1 MSDSRHETAPS
12 DRIRLGH
19 KLAYGLGSLT
29 NNILAAASGNMMIVL
44 NLAYGM
50 NPALVSLLG
59 SIPRLTDALTDP
71 LMGYISDN
79 TRTRWGRRR
88 PYIFV
93 GAIAASLIFV
103 FLWQI
108 PGGMSQAMLF
118 AYFLVIS
125 LFFFLAYTVFATP
138 WVALGYELTAD
149 YHERVRLMGVQ
160 NFIGQFAWTIASWF
174 IAFMTLPVF
183 VDMAEGASWL
193 AVAVAVGCILT
204 GIVPALVLRE
214 RFADISATRVD
225 ATTLLNRAWH
235 ELYFFAQAFRK
246 TIFNKDF
253 LLLGGA
259 TFFVFNGFQLIAN
272 FQSYVIIFYLYG
284 GESEAAGPLLGL
296 FGTLSSIATFAVIAL
311 VTLITPII
319 GKRHTFFV
327 CIGISIVGYASK
339 WFLYSIEYPYLIL
352 VAAPLIAFGL
362 GSLFTLMGSMIADVC
377 DMDELQT
384 GERREGMYGS
394 VFWWVVKLGMALAIG
409 LSGPLLNITGFDQE
423 FGGDQ
428 SEQTLFL
435 MRVFDVLIPAVS
447 SVCAILLIRA
457 YGITESKAYDVRAE
471 LESRRGK
478 L

>member
-1 MSDSRHETAPS
+1 MSESHHETAPS
-12 DRIRLGH
+12 DRIRLDH

-29 NNILAAASGNMMIVL
+29 NNILAAASGNMIIVL

-50 NPALVSLLG
+50 NPAWVSLLG

-88 PYIFV
+88 PYIFI

-103 FLWQI
+103 LLWQI
-108 PGGMSQAMLF
+108 PGGLSHGALF
-118 AYFLVIS
+118 VYFLLIS
-125 LFFFLAYTVFATP
+125 LLFFLAYTVFATP

-174 IAFMTLPVF
+174 IAFMTLPFF

-193 AVAVAVGCILT
+193 SIAVAAACILT

-214 RFADISATRVD
+214 RFADVSPTRVD
-225 ATTLLNRAWH
+225 TTSLLNRAWH
-235 ELYFFAQAFRK
+235 ELYLFAHGFRE
-246 TIFNKDF
+246 TVVNKDF

-259 TFFVFNGFQLIAN
+259 TFLVFNGFQLIAS
-272 FQSYVIIFYLYG
+272 FQTYVIIFYLYG
-284 GESEAAGPLLGL
+284 GDSEAAAPLLGW
-296 FGTLSSIATFAVIAL
+296 FGTLNSIATFGVIAL
-311 VTLITPII
+311 VTVITPII
-319 GKRHTFFV
+319 GKHQTFYA
-327 CIGISIVGYASK
+327 CIGISVIGYASK
-339 WFLYSIEYPYLIL
+339 WFLYSVEYPYLIL

-362 GSLFTLMGSMIADVC
+362 GSIFTLMGSMIADVC
-377 DMDELQT
+377 DVDELKT

-423 FGGDQ
+423 LGGNQ
-428 SEQTLFL
+428 SVQTLIW
-435 MRVFDVLIPAVS
+435 MRVFDVLVPTIS
-447 SVCAILLIRA
+447 SICAIVLIRA
-457 YGITESKAYDVRAE
+457 YSITENRAYEVRIQ
-471 LESRRGK
+471 LESRRGTR
-478 L
+478 